1 MKKIIKLTSVEKKSI
16 VDFLNG
22 KLSFEKIAK
31 VLGLSNKQS
40 VYTQMTIIFKDLVES
55 EKINIKDLLKKY

>member
-1 MKKIIKLTSVEKKSI
+1 MKKIIKLTSVEKKAI
-16 VDFLNG
+16 ADFLNG